1 MSNDRARERRR
12 YRRVEVETSIRL
24 STIDPEIDPWTGRPF
39 FRACEESCA
48 NVSRGGA
55 LVRTR
60 EPLLPGRRL
69 LLEMELPGGVAFE
82 AIGRVAW
89 SRPELDGGVGV
100 AGPAEHGATATF
112 GYGLGLEFLGGTP
125 DHLARLESFL
135 AERPEAA

>member
-1 MSNDRARERRR
+1 MSNNRARERRR
-12 YRRVEVETSIRL
+12 HRRVEVETSIRL
-24 STIDPEIDPWTGRPF
+24 STIDPEIDPWTGKPF

-69 LLEMELPGGVAFE
+69 LLEMELPGGIAFE
-82 AIGRVAW
+82 AIGRIAW
-89 SRPELDGGVGV
+89 SRPEIDGTPGVSSQGC
-100 AGPAEHGATATF
+100 AASF
-112 GYGLGLEFLGGTP
+112 GYGLGVEFLGGTP

>member
-12 YRRVEVETSIRL
+12 HRRVEVESTIRL

-39 FRACEESCA
+39 FRACEEACS

-69 LLEMELPGGVAFE
+69 LLELELPGGIAFE
-82 AIGRVAW
+82 AIARVAW
-89 SRPELDGGVGV
+89 SRPEID
-100 AGPAEHGATATF
+100 ADHRASF
-112 GYGLGLEFLGGTP
+112 GYGLGVEFLGGTP
-125 DHLARLESFL
+125 EHLARLESFL